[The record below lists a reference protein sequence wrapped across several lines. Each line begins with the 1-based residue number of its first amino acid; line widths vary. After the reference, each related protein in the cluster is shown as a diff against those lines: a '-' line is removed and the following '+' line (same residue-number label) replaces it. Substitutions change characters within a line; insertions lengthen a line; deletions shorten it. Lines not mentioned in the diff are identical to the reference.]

1 MECKPR
7 SALLRSQAE
16 HGWHSSPDGQCE
28 LTIPAQPNLS
38 TDVFPCVKSLIYRW
52 ENKKAAVSS
61 KAKKTKK
68 KKKKKKSPTTT
79 PGAHQPS
86 FSIQL
91 RLPPRHKSLE
101 PSPSSHHQHQ
111 HIDHPAP
118 LNFFFLRTRRDR
130 NHLPA
135 RTININ
141 TSTILLR

>member
-16 HGWHSSPDGQCE
+16 HGWHSSPDDQCE

-68 KKKKKKSPTTT
+68 KEKKKEKKPN
-79 PGAHQPS
+79 
-86 FSIQL
+86 
-91 RLPPRHKSLE
+91 
-101 PSPSSHHQHQ
+101 
-111 HIDHPAP
+111 D
-118 LNFFFLRTRRDR
+118 NTRS
-130 NHLPA
+130 
-135 RTININ
+135 
-141 TSTILLR
+141 TSTILLYSTPSSPAP